1 MKKLLLAAAALGV
14 ALTATT
20 ADARQG
26 CGSDGHRDGY
36 GRCVQ
41 NHGPWRGPGPVVVAP
56 GLVIGNFYGG
66 RGYWDGH
73 RYWHDRYR
81 EGREW
86 RYRDHDRGGWR
97 HRH

>member
-1 MKKLLLAAAALGV
+1 MKTMLLAAAAIGA
-14 ALTATT
+14 ALTAST

-26 CGSDGHRDGY
+26 CGPNGHRDYY
-36 GRCVQ
+36 GRCVP
-41 NHGPWRGPGPVVVAP
+41 NRGPVVVAP

-66 RGYWDGH
+66 HGYWDGH
-73 RYWHDRYR
+73 RYWHERYR

-86 RYRDHDRGGWR
+86 RFRDHDRGGWR

>member
-1 MKKLLLAAAALGV
+1 MKKMLLAAAAIGV

-26 CGSDGHRDGY
+26 CGAYGHRDYY
-36 GRCVQ
+36 GRCVP
-41 NHGPWRGPGPVVVAP
+41 NRGPGPGPERVVVAP
-56 GLVIGNFYGG
+56 GLAIGSFYNG
-66 RGYWDGH
+66 RGYWDGQ
-73 RYWHDRYR
+73 RYWHERYR

-86 RYRDHDRGGWR
+86 RYRDHDRRGWR

>member
-1 MKKLLLAAAALGV
+1 MKKLLLAAAAIGV

-26 CGSDGHRDGY
+26 CGPYGHRDYY
-36 GRCVQ
+36 GRCAP
-41 NHGPWRGPGPVVVAP
+41 NRGPGPVIVAP
-56 GLVIGNFYGG
+56 GLVIGSFYRG

-73 RYWHDRYR
+73 RYWHERHR

-86 RYRDHDRGGWR
+86 RYRDHDRDGWR
-97 HRH
+97 HRR